1 MPAPKVIRYKIPNRS
16 MKVGILLFSL
26 LPGVVSAASEE
37 RPIREVQAVATAEGF
52 QGAEVA
58 VKGVVTWSDE
68 KTGSYFFLQDG
79 SGGIQLNYKQGP
91 GPKVGDLLLAQG
103 RLSVGTFSPLI
114 DDAKFVRLGS
124 GQLPRSTYASG
135 GGLLNGSFNC
145 EWIETDGW
153 IRMAEIVDSDTLVA
167 VLDSG
172 ASRISFRVSNVRDI
186 DPTSIIAAKARVR
199 GVASPIRSR
208 GLSGQLVEVQ
218 VLVPRMEDMYF
229 SQRETKSPWG
239 DSPTPLQ
246 TAFKYHPGQTRGDR
260 LLVRGK
266 VVHVGDGMAWL
277 HDGNAGLAIRGKDVG
292 SLRQGDQILAVGFRD
307 LENFLPV
314 LSDVLVRTDSG
325 PEIVLRPKELPAWKL
340 QDGFHHADHVSVSG
354 YLLDRIEAPAGEG
367 RRNLVLALQSPQGMF
382 TAELGSSSALPAL
395 EPGSLLRVSGI
406 CMVRTDAAG
415 DPLGFKM
422 ELPDAASIT
431 VLEPAP
437 FFTVRRMLI
446 LLSLMLGVLLAAAV
460 AGFYLARRNAS
471 LRAEV
476 RERQAVASE
485 RGRLARDLHDTLE
498 QGLTGIQLQIH
509 GIGLSLKE
517 PPPQIRDRLSAMRQM
532 VLQCHTEVR
541 QSIWDL
547 RAETLDHFDLG
558 EALLRMAQ
566 SLFLGSGIRLD
577 FSQQRGPTKIPGLI
591 SDNLLRIGQEAMT
604 NVLKHSR
611 ASMIE
616 IKLIETAQTVS
627 LNVNDD
633 GSGFAE
639 SVVHNRADGHFGL
652 VGMEERA
659 QRIGGKLSIED
670 RPGGG
675 TVVRIEVPFPP
686 EATQASRKL

>member
-1 MPAPKVIRYKIPNRS
+1 MPGLKVIRYKFQVRS
-16 MKVGILLFSL
+16 MKVGILFLIPL
-26 LPGVVSAASEE
+26 LGVVSAASEE
-37 RPIREVQAVATAEGF
+37 RPIREAQSVATAEGF
-52 QGAEVA
+52 QGADIA
-58 VKGVVTWSDE
+58 VKGVVTWTDE
-68 KTGSYFFLQDG
+68 DTGNYFFLQDG

-91 GPKVGDLLLAQG
+91 GPKVGDLILAHG
-103 RLSVGTFSPLI
+103 RLSRGTFSPLI
-114 DDAKFVRLGS
+114 EDARFERLGS
-124 GQLPRSTYASG
+124 GQLPKSTYASG

-153 IRMAEIVDSDTLVA
+153 IRAAEIVDSDTLVA

-208 GLSGQLVEVQ
+208 GLGGQLVEVQ
-218 VLVPRMEDMYF
+218 VLVPRMEDIYF
-229 SQRETKSPWG
+229 SQRETESPWV
-239 DSPTPLQ
+239 DLPTPLK

-266 VVHVGDGMAWL
+266 VVQVGDGMAWL
-277 HDGNAGLAIRGKDVG
+277 HDGDAGLAIRGKDVG
-292 SLRQGDQILAVGFRD
+292 SLRLGDQVLAVGFRD

-325 PEIVLRPKELPAWKL
+325 PEIALRPKELPAWEL
-340 QDGFHHADHVSVSG
+340 QNGLHHADHVSVSG

-367 RRNLVLALQSPQGMF
+367 RRNLVLALQYPRGMF
-382 TAELGSSSALPAL
+382 TAELRSGSGAALPVL
-395 EPGSLLRVSGI
+395 EPGCLLRVVGI
-406 CMVRTDAAG
+406 CLVRTDAAG

-611 ASMIE
+611 AGMIE

-633 GSGFAE
+633 GSGFTE
-639 SVVHNRADGHFGL
+639 RVVHERADGHFGL
-652 VGMEERA
+652 VGMKERA
-659 QRIGGKLSIED
+659 QRIGGKLSIGD

-675 TVVRIEVPFPP
+675 TLVHIEVPFIHNKPN
-686 EATQASRKL
+686 